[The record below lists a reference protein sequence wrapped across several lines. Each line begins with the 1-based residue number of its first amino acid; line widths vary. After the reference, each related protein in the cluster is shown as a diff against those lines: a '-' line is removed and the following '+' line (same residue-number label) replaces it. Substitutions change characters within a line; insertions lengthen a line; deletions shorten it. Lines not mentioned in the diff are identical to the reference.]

1 MISTPT
7 SKFCRLS
14 LRPNAAAS
22 KAFDQILAAHTRLLD
37 WLDASV
43 PAGHAADLVAL
54 HRSFYEAART
64 VSGLPARSVTL
75 AFKDWVRR
83 RRGETIEGLPLD
95 EKLYSIK
102 GIESVS
108 IATLG
113 GRMTIPFQVE
123 DYGRGWNDPAPARL
137 VKRANEFELIVS
149 IALDTPT
156 ATVKSQE
163 EKMLAT
169 ESAVKRIGRVIAGM
183 TNLAVDLAEGV
194 NPDAVLAQAIR
205 EIDAAADEVRVE
217 LGKATAERHRLDVR
231 RQQLLR
237 EKDEL
242 AAKVRVAI
250 DEDRDDLAE
259 VGIARQVDIEAQVGV
274 LDRLMA
280 DAEEKITQL
289 GETVDAI
296 AASRREAEQT
306 RKDYQASRAAVTG
319 EGSAATGSSGD
330 KVSGAMTKVA
340 RAQAATTRVTG
351 VPAAK
356 PNNDAKALDEL
367 AELQRQREVR
377 SRLERLK
384 SGQDT

>member
-1 MISTPT
+1 MSSPST
-7 SKFCRLS
+7 SRFCRLS
-14 LRPNAAAS
+14 LRPDAAAS
-22 KAFDQILAAHTRLLD
+22 RAFDLILAAHTRLLD

-64 VSGLPARSVTL
+64 TSGLPARSVTL

-108 IATLG
+108 IATLS

-123 DYGRGWNDPAPARL
+123 DYGQGWSDPAPARL
-137 VKRANEFELIVS
+137 VKRANGFELIVS
-149 IALDTPT
+149 IGLDTPN

-163 EKMLAT
+163 ETMLAT

-183 TNLAVDLAEGV
+183 TNLAVDAAEGV
-194 NPDAVLAQAIR
+194 NPEAVLAQAIR

-242 AAKVRVAI
+242 VAKVRIAI
-250 DEDRDDLAE
+250 DEKRDDLAE
-259 VGIARQVDIEAQVGV
+259 AGIARQVDIEAQVGV

-280 DAEEKITQL
+280 DADEKVVQL
-289 GETVDAI
+289 GQTIDAI

-306 RKDYQASRAAVTG
+306 RKDFQASRASVGGDGAAAV
-319 EGSAATGSSGD
+319 GSSGD

-340 RAQAATTRVTG
+340 RAQAATARVTG
-351 VPAAK
+351 VPASA

-384 SGQDT
+384 SGRDV

>member
-1 MISTPT
+1 MPAAST
-7 SKFCRLS
+7 SRFCRLS
-14 LRPNAAAS
+14 LRPDAS
-22 KAFDQILAAHTRLLD
+22 ASSAFDQILAAHSRLLD

-43 PAGHAADLVAL
+43 PVGHAADLVAL

-83 RRGETIEGLPLD
+83 RRGETVEGLPLD

-108 IATLG
+108 IATLS
-113 GRMTIPFQVE
+113 GRMTIPFHVA
-123 DYGRGWNDPAPARL
+123 DYGQGWSDPAPARL
-137 VKRANEFELIVS
+137 VKRESNFELIVS
-149 IALDTPT
+149 IGLDTPS

-163 EKMLAT
+163 DTMLAT

-183 TNLAVDLAEGV
+183 TNLAVDVAEGI

-231 RQQLLR
+231 RQQLMR
-237 EKDEL
+237 EKDDL
-242 AAKVRVAI
+242 AGKVRVAL

-280 DAEEKITQL
+280 DAEEKIIQL

-306 RKDYQASRAAVTG
+306 RKDYQTSRAAAVT
-319 EGSAATGSSGD
+319 EGGVASGSSGD
-330 KVSGAMTKVA
+330 KVSGAMSKVA
-340 RAQAATTRVTG
+340 RAQATTARITG

-384 SGQDT
+384 SGRDT

>member
-1 MISTPT
+1 MSSTST
-7 SKFCRLS
+7 SRFCRLS
-14 LRPNAAAS
+14 LHADTEAS
-22 KAFDQILAAHTRLLD
+22 KAFDRILAAHTGLLD

-43 PAGHAADLVAL
+43 PSGHAADLVAL

-108 IATLG
+108 IATLS
-113 GRMTIPFQVE
+113 GRMTIPFHVE
-123 DYGRGWNDPAPARL
+123 DYGQGWTDPAPARL
-137 VKRANEFELIVS
+137 MKRANDFELIVS
-149 IALDTPT
+149 IGLDTPD

-163 EKMLAT
+163 ETMLAT

-183 TNLAVDLAEGV
+183 TNLAVDVAEGI

-217 LGKATAERHRLDVR
+217 LGRATAERHRLDIR

-242 AAKVRVAI
+242 AAKVRLAI

-280 DAEEKITQL
+280 DVDEKIAQL
-289 GETVDAI
+289 GQTVDAI

-306 RKDYQASRAAVTG
+306 RKDYQASRAAAAS
-319 EGSAATGSSGD
+319 EGPAATGSPRD
-330 KVSGAMTKVA
+330 KVSGAMNKVA
-340 RAQAATTRVTG
+340 RAQAATARVTG

-384 SGQDT
+384 SGRDS

>member
-22 KAFDQILAAHTRLLD
+22 KAFDQILAAHARLLD

-149 IALDTPT
+149 IALDTPN

-194 NPDAVLAQAIR
+194 NPDAILAQAIR

-217 LGKATAERHRLDVR
+217 LGKAVAERHRLDVR

-242 AAKVRVAI
+242 ATKVRVAI